1 MKRIIA
7 YLMILLA
14 AVMPTEA
21 KYTLYS
27 FSGDITVKQSNRDVK
42 PERGME
48 LNATDEINIPKGAQ
62 VEIYNTVTKEIFTSV
77 TNGLTSVMGIML
89 DARKQ
94 SQKTAGAI
102 NDRMRFSALG
112 NQNKSTRLYTE
123 GLVKRSM
130 QVYDP
135 EAENLIVAP
144 DELALHILKAVKS
157 SNDTLATTEF
167 PTDFSHTHIGDT
179 GLEFN
184 IENSLP
190 FPIYINLIKL
200 SEISL
205 DRFEISELGQ
215 PMGCYVLLPG
225 QTIARKH
232 LTGLLPTDS
241 HYLIL
246 TYCRFD
252 IDELISSLN
261 ELLTAEPQRE
271 PDTQLPVYISRL

>member
-7 YLMILLA
+7 YLSILLVA
-14 AVMPTEA
+14 ILTVQA

-27 FSGDITVKQSNRDVK
+27 FTGDITVRQSNRDVK
-42 PERGME
+42 PEKGMD
-48 LNATDEINIPKGAQ
+48 LNATDEINIPQGAQ

-77 TNGLTSVMGIML
+77 NSGLNSVMSIML

-94 SQKTAGAI
+94 AQKTAGAI
-102 NDRMRFSALG
+102 NDRMRFSSAG
-112 NQNKSTRLYTE
+112 NRQKSSRLYTE

-135 EAENLIVAP
+135 EADNLIVAP
-144 DELALHILKAVKS
+144 DELALHILSAVKS
-157 SNDTLATTEF
+157 AADSVSAPEF
-167 PTDFSHTHIGDT
+167 PTDFSSGRIGDS

-190 FPIYINLIKL
+190 FPIYINLVKI
-200 SEISL
+200 SETQL
-205 DRFEISELGQ
+205 DHFEISELGQ

-232 LTGLLPTDS
+232 LAGLLPADS
-241 HYLIL
+241 HYLVM

-252 IDELISSLN
+252 IDELLASLN
-261 ELLTAEPQRE
+261 ELLSADSLR
-271 PDTQLPVYISRL
+271 DADSQLPVYISRL